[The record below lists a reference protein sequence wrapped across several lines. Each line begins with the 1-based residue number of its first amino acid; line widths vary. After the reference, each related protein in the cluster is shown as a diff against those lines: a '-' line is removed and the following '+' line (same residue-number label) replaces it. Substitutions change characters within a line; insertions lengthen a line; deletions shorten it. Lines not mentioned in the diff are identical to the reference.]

1 MKSQNYN
8 DILAQTISDTDNTML
23 TIEQKLSR
31 NEAERKRLMTKKNS
45 LETGQ
50 KVIIG
55 GMFLSLA
62 KTNTGI
68 AKFILENASTH
79 ITRPADIKRIEPL
92 LEELRQAMVSDS
104 GENNSV

>member
-1 MKSQNYN
+1 
-8 DILAQTISDTDNTML
+8 ML
-23 TIEQKLSR
+23 TIEQKLAR
-31 NEAERKRLMTKKNS
+31 NEAERNRLMAKKNS

-68 AKFILENASTH
+68 AKFILENANTH

-92 LEELRQAMVSDS
+92 LEELKQAMVSDT
-104 GENNSV
+104 GENTSV